1 MDNNGIKNITYDEMN
16 ELIKNHDNP
25 SLRSFLIGKFFAW
38 NRDSDN
44 PRFIAADNS
53 TGDCFVE
60 EFGTAR
66 EATYWL
72 EHTSLS
78 NNEVADMFDETKREK
93 RDEEAGFKDYRVY
106 CCEKLSKDV
115 VVRARSAKEAEEI
128 ADQAWSDGLIEID
141 WEHVE
146 SCTCEVHE
154 EQPMKHFGTDYEMY
168 RRTVDG
174 KNVEG
179 F

>member
-1 MDNNGIKNITYDEMN
+1 MDSNKIKRISVEEMN

-25 SLRSFLIGKFFAW
+25 SMRSFLIGKFFAW

-60 EFGTAR
+60 EFGTSK
-66 EATYWL
+66 EAMYWL
-72 EHTSLS
+72 DHSSLS
-78 NNEVADMFDETKREK
+78 NNDVVDLFDETKREK
-93 RDEEAGFKDYRVY
+93 RDEEAGLKDYRVY

-128 ADQAWSDGLIEID
+128 ADQAWSDGLIEVD
-141 WEHVE
+141 WDNAE
-146 SCTCEVHE
+146 SCTCEVQE

-174 KNVEG
+174 KSVEG